1 MRAPISRAFVALILL
16 SSFAYSD
23 QEMRHGKQE
32 SQTLPKKITRRVK
45 TDYLLY
51 LPEGYQQR
59 VSERWPLIFFL
70 HGIAERGTNA
80 WKVAVHCPTKVAEK
94 MSNFP
99 FIVVS
104 PQCPNGE
111 WWSTD
116 TLMALLDDVVDR
128 YKVDTSRIYLT
139 GLSMGGFGTWSLA
152 LEHPERWAAVVPI
165 CGGGNPLYVLSYD
178 AKRKAALLSL
188 PFWVF
193 HGDKDRAVPVT
204 ESERMV
210 AALKKFGCDVKLTIY
225 PGVDHD
231 SWTRTYSNPEIYEWL
246 LKQKRGGQ
254 AVLFKTSRAAL
265 PRALRLPGTGRA
277 A

>member
-1 MRAPISRAFVALILL
+1 MHTVLYRAFLGLLLL
-16 SSFAYSD
+16 SSLAYSD

-32 SQTLPKKITRRVK
+32 ARTFKKKVSRRVE

-51 LPEGYQQR
+51 LPEGYEQQKK
-59 VSERWPLIFFL
+59 ERWPLIFFL
-70 HGIAERGTNA
+70 HGIGERGTNA
-80 WKVAVHCPTKVAEK
+80 WKVAVHGPPKVAPK
-94 MSNFP
+94 MTNFP

-116 TLMALLDDVVDR
+116 VLMTLLDDVVER
-128 YKVDTSRIYLT
+128 YRVDQSRIYLT

-152 LEHPERWAAVVPI
+152 LEHPERWAAVAPI
-165 CGGGNPLYVLSYD
+165 CGGGNPLYMLSYD
-178 AKRKAALLSL
+178 AKRRAALKSL

-193 HGDKDRAVPVT
+193 HGDKDGAVPVQ
-204 ESERMV
+204 ESERMA

-231 SWTRTYSNPEIYEWL
+231 SWTRTYSNPDLYTWF
-246 LKQKRGGQ
+246 LKQKR
-254 AVLFKTSRAAL
+254 
-265 PRALRLPGTGRA
+265 
-277 A
+277 

>member
-1 MRAPISRAFVALILL
+1 MIEALEVTFERTPKSTGELIKPSSPIVLAALFGPPNTIFPMHAPLSRAFVALILL
-16 SSFAYSD
+16 CSFAYSD

-32 SQTLPKKITRRVK
+32 SQTLNKKISRRVK

-59 VSERWPLIFFL
+59 GKERWPLIFFL
-70 HGIAERGTNA
+70 HGIGERGTNA
-80 WKVAVHCPTKVAEK
+80 WKVAVHGPPKVAEK

-152 LEHPERWAAVVPI
+152 LEHPERWAAVV
-165 CGGGNPLYVLSYD
+165 
-178 AKRKAALLSL
+178 
-188 PFWVF
+188 
-193 HGDKDRAVPVT
+193 
-204 ESERMV
+204 
-210 AALKKFGCDVKLTIY
+210 
-225 PGVDHD
+225 
-231 SWTRTYSNPEIYEWL
+231 
-246 LKQKRGGQ
+246 
-254 AVLFKTSRAAL
+254 
-265 PRALRLPGTGRA
+265 
-277 A
+277 